1 MEKKQLLLIEDEG
14 YVINRINEILA
25 KFQEFETVY
34 ADNGDTAR
42 KILEEKSFDL
52 VITDIYV
59 HGISGLEIV
68 HKAREK
74 NPNVC
79 VIIITG
85 LDNTDLANKA
95 LKEGAF
101 DYIIKPPQIDKI
113 ENLLKLY
120 LLVKPDNPP
129 ISTFN
134 KGGKEGDLKQ

>member
-14 YVINRINEILA
+14 YVLDRINQILV

-34 ADNGDTAR
+34 TDNGDSAR
-42 KILEEKSFDL
+42 KILEEKSFDM

-59 HGISGLEIV
+59 QGISGLEILY
-68 HKAREK
+68 KAREK

-79 VIIITG
+79 AIIITG
-85 LDNTDLANKA
+85 LDNTDMANKA

-101 DYIIKPPQIDKI
+101 DYIIKPPQIDRI

-120 LLVKPDNPP
+120 LLVKPD
-129 ISTFN
+129 TQ
-134 KGGKEGDLKQ
+134 GR